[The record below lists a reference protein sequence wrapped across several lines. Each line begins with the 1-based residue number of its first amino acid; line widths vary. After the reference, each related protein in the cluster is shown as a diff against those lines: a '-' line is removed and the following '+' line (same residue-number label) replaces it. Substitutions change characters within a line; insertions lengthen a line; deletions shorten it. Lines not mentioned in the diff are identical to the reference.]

1 MNDDDYTDADDD
13 YAEPS
18 LWPVYLAV
26 VILLYAIWKGLP

>member
-1 MNDDDYTDADDD
+1 MNDDDYTDDD
-13 YAEPS
+13 YAEPG